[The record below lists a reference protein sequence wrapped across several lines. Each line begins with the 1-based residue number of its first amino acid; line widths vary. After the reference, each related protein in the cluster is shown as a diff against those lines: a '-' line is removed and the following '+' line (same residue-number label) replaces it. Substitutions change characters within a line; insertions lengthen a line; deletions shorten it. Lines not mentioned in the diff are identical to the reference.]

1 MGCCGFCEEL
11 KVTGQ
16 LIEAYLIIP
25 QKLVMI
31 NDQFEMFTHPKLK
44 MSRSFLASHRKAKTS
59 ELKMPETL

>member
-31 NDQFEMFTHPKLK
+31 NDQFEMFTHPKLE
-44 MSRSFLASHRKAKTS
+44 MSRSFQASHRKAKTS